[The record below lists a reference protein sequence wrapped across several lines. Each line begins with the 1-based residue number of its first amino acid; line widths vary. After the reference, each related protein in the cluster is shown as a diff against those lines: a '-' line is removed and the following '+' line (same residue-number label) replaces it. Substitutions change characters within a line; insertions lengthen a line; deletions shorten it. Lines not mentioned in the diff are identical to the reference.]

1 MEENI
6 DVERTRRRRH
16 TAEFKAQAVGAGMQP
31 GILIAAVA
39 LHYRRN
45 ANLLRRWIVEHEDVE
60 VAAQARQAMSTP
72 SCEFVP
78 LHLPAFVAPPAV
90 QDIVIEVR
98 RGAAQVTVRWPSSA
112 AAHRATWLQGWLR

>member
-6 DVERTRRRRH
+6 DVDRTRRRRH
-16 TAEFKAQAVGAGMQP
+16 TAEFKAQAGCVCMQP
-31 GILIAAVA
+31 GISIAAVA
-39 LHYRRN
+39 LHYRLN
-45 ANLLRRWIVEHEDVE
+45 ANLLRRWIVEHEGFE
-60 VAAQARQAMSTP
+60 VAAQAREALGTP

-78 LHLPAFVAPPAV
+78 LHLPAPAAPPVV

-112 AAHRATWLQGWLR
+112 ASHCATWPQGWLR